1 MANNLSKNLYSKFA
15 DEIYNNSPISIF
27 IVNNSGIIKSAN
39 KSALALTGLSLEN
52 IIAKTIYEL
61 VPKTEMFFPK
71 SWWQKVLKRNTN
83 ELLTSIK
90 DSKFNEIPIK
100 ITAQFNIDSEFHLL
114 YINKLS
120 PLEKVSDELI
130 KSEDKLLA
138 YFNSTSEL
146 IVIINKDK
154 IIVTFNRIFEQYVQM
169 VYKAKVKEGDHI
181 VDYITSE
188 TIDDFHKNFETA
200 YNGNEVK
207 LEREV
212 FFQNSSIWWAITYLP
227 VRNSLGQILGVAFV
241 LQNIDEKKIAEDSLI
256 KSEER
261 FKLVIEGTN
270 EGWWDWDLQ
279 TNQLFYSPK
288 WWHILGY
295 QNNELIN
302 IVNFWYKIVHPDDID
317 FVQSTF
323 QNALASQVRTYE
335 IEFKA
340 KHKEGHFIPMLS
352 RGYILRDENGVAIRV
367 SGLDMDLTERK
378 NNENLLIENQRKLQI
393 TQNLAC
399 IGNYEIDLINYSW
412 KASSSIFEIIGA
424 KINSIHNV
432 NDFLN
437 LIEPSY
443 KDKVTAIYNRA
454 FETYEPFTT
463 EYQIIKLDNNEARWV
478 IDLANFDL
486 DNNGKPIRILGAIQD
501 ITERKSIENNLNK
514 SEVKYRSL
522 IENMDLGILEV
533 DNNEIILKAY
543 PKFCQMVGYTEKE
556 LIGKKATDIFLP
568 KFEVDNFL
576 NSTKARELGLSNA
589 YEIQMYNKNKEII
602 HVIISGTPIFNEK
615 SEVVGSIGIHYNISG
630 RKQIEQELK
639 ESQETFEMIFSSS
652 PTPLIITKPETGEI
666 VLVNKAAINLLN
678 LSENELVG
686 KFTDSL
692 FINNSDRNIIKNII
706 AEKGK
711 VKDLEIKIKNLEQE
725 ILSCV
730 LSIEVIDFKGKKM
743 YLKSFTDI
751 TELKKIENE
760 LTNSFNLVN
769 EQNKRLLNFSYI
781 VSHNLRSHT
790 SNIKSI
796 VGFLG
801 EEESESERLQLTSHL
816 ATVSDMLDETL
827 NNLNDVLSIQKNV
840 DLVLQDLKLSFYIN
854 KSLALL
860 SEQII
865 KNEVHFDINIDDK
878 LTIKFNA
885 AYLESI
891 IYNLISNAIKYRK
904 PDIKPIIKISAEI
917 ENGKCVFSISDNGIG
932 IDLKK
937 NGEKLFG
944 MYKTFHGNN
953 DARGIGL
960 FITKNQIEALGG
972 KIDVRSKLGVGTTLI
987 ITFK

>member
-27 IVNNSGIIKSAN
+27 IVNNDGIIKSAN
-39 KSALALTGLSLEN
+39 KSALSLTGLSLEN
-52 IIAKTIYEL
+52 MITKAIYEL
-61 VPKTEMFFPK
+61 VPKAEMFFPK
-71 SWWQKVLKRNTN
+71 SWWQKVLKRNTT
-83 ELLTSIK
+83 ELVTLIK
-90 DSKFNEIPIK
+90 DSKHKDIPVK
-100 ITAQFNIDSEFHLL
+100 ITAQFNIDSELHLL
-114 YINKLS
+114 YINEL
-120 PLEKVSDELI
+120 PFVEKVSDELI

-154 IIVTFNRIFEQYVQM
+154 IIVTFNRIFEQYVQI
-169 VYKAKVKEGDHI
+169 VFKSDVKEGDHI
-181 VDYITSE
+181 IDFITPE
-188 TIDDFHKNFETA
+188 TVADFHKNFEKA
-200 YNGNEVK
+200 YSGQEVK

-212 FFQNSSIWWAITYLP
+212 FFQNSSIWWAITFLP
-227 VRNSLGQILGVAFV
+227 VRNGLGQILGVAFV

-261 FKLVIEGTN
+261 FKLVIEGSN
-270 EGWWDWDLQ
+270 EGWWDWDLL

-302 IVNFWYKIVHPDDID
+302 IANFWYKIVHPDDID
-317 FVQSTF
+317 FVQTTF
-323 QNALASQVRTYE
+323 QNALASSARTYE

-340 KHKEGHFIPMLS
+340 KHKKGYFIPMLS
-352 RGYILRDENGVAIRV
+352 RGYILRNESGTAVRV
-367 SGLDMDLTERK
+367 SGSDMDLTERK
-378 NNENLLIENQRKLQI
+378 YNENLLLENQRKLQI

-399 IGNYEIDLINYSW
+399 IGNYEIDLANLSW
-412 KASSSIFEIIGA
+412 KASATIYEIIGA
-424 KINSIHNV
+424 KINSINHV
-432 NDFLN
+432 SDFLN
-437 LIEPSY
+437 LIEPSF
-443 KDKVTAIYNRA
+443 KNKVEKIYQHA
-454 FETYEPFTT
+454 FETNEPFTA
-463 EYQIIKLDNNEARWV
+463 EYQILKFENNEARWV

-486 DNNGKPIRILGAIQD
+486 DVNGKPIRILGAIQD
-501 ITERKSIENNLNK
+501 ITERKITENNLNK
-514 SEVKYRSL
+514 SEVKYRRL
-522 IENMDLGILEV
+522 IENMELGILEV
-533 DNNEIILKAY
+533 DNNEIIMKAY
-543 PKFCQMVGYTEKE
+543 PKFCQMVGYSEQE
-556 LIGKKATDIFLP
+556 LLGKKATDIFLP
-568 KFEVDNFL
+568 KFELDNFL

-615 SEVVGSIGIHYNISG
+615 NEVVGSIGIHYNISG

-652 PTPLIITKPETGEI
+652 PTPFVITKPETGEI

-678 LSENELVG
+678 LSESELLG
-686 KFTDSL
+686 KLTDSL
-692 FINNSDRNIIKNII
+692 FINKNDRYVIKNII

-711 VKDLEIKIKNLEQE
+711 VKDLEIKIKNQEQE

-760 LTNSFNLVN
+760 LTHSFNIVN

-796 VGFLG
+796 VSFLG
-801 EEESESERLQLTSHL
+801 EEDSESERMQLTNHL

-840 DLVLQDLKLSFYIN
+840 DLVLQDLKLRFYIN

-860 SEQII
+860 HEQII
-865 KNEVHFDINIDDK
+865 KNEVHFDINIDEA
-878 LTIKFNA
+878 LTAKCNA

-904 PDIKPIIKISAEI
+904 PDLKPIIKISANV
-917 ENGKCVFSISDNGIG
+917 ENGKCIFSISDNGVG

-937 NGEKLFG
+937 NGAKLFG
-944 MYKTFHGNN
+944 MYKTFNGNN

-972 KIDVRSKLGVGTTLI
+972 KIEVMSELGVGTTFT
-987 ITFK
+987 ITLR